1 MKYIDKW
8 ILVQYVYIFSSSMW
22 LPPISLNQMCTNIR
36 WENCS
41 PCVTW
46 LQCKQANKLQAK
58 TEHNMPLVLYC
69 TALYCTALLYR
80 YCVLYCTALLYWYC
94 VLYCTALHYCTAP
107 LYCTGT
113 VYCTVLYSEFLHLV
127 ENEISGPFQ
136 NFFWTQMQFF
146 RTVFYWITIKFEIA
160 QS

>member
-69 TALYCTALLYR
+69 TVLHCTVLHCTTVSVLCTVLHCTTVLVLCTVLYCTALLY
-80 YCVLYCTALLYWYC
+80 CTIVLYWYC
-94 VLYCTALHYCTAP
+94 VLYCT
-107 LYCTGT
+107 
-113 VYCTVLYSEFLHLV
+113 VLRVLTPCWEWNFRTFSELFLDSKC
-127 ENEISGPFQ
+127 NFSG
-136 NFFWTQMQFF
+136 QFF
-146 RTVFYWITIKFEIA
+146 TELL
-160 QS
+160 